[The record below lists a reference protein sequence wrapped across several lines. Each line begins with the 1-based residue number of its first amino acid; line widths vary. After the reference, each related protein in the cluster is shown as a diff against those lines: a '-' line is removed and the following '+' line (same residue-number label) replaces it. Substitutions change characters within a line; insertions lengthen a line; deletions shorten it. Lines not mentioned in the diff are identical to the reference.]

1 MTQEHIQRCGPAV
14 GISNGLQERNCRRT
28 IVRTIVLKKQEELMQ
43 RTVASLILICAL
55 VLSAAPAFAHHAFAT
70 EFDAQK
76 PVTMK
81 GIVTKIDWVNPH
93 VWFYINVKNDNGTIE
108 NAGFEKGG
116 PNRLRASG
124 WTKETMKIGDEV
136 IVEGSLAKNGSRNV
150 NAKNV
155 TMASTGKKLLAA
167 SSQGGP
173 VE

>member
-1 MTQEHIQRCGPAV
+1 
-14 GISNGLQERNCRRT
+14 
-28 IVRTIVLKKQEELMQ
+28 MQ
-43 RTVASLILICAL
+43 RTIASLILICTML
-55 VLSAAPAFAHHAFAT
+55 LPAMPAVAHHAFAT

-81 GIVTKIDWVNPH
+81 GVVTKIDWANPH
-93 VWFYINVKNDNGTIE
+93 VWFYINVKKDDGTIE
-108 NAGFEKGG
+108 NWGFEMGG
-116 PNRLRASG
+116 PNSLRTSG

-136 IVEGSLAKNGSRNV
+136 VVEGSLAKNGSRNV

-167 SSQGGP
+167 SSQNGP

>member
-1 MTQEHIQRCGPAV
+1 
-14 GISNGLQERNCRRT
+14 
-28 IVRTIVLKKQEELMQ
+28 MQ
-43 RTVASLILICAL
+43 RIVASLILVSAL
-55 VLSAAPAFAHHAFAT
+55 LIAAVPVFAHHAFAT

-81 GIVTKIDWVNPH
+81 GVVTKIDWVNPH
-93 VWFYINVKNDNGTIE
+93 VWFYINVKKDDGTIE
-108 NAGFEKGG
+108 NWGFEMGG
-116 PNRLRASG
+116 PNSLRTSG

-136 IVEGSLAKNGSRNV
+136 VVEGSLAKNGSRNV